1 MLYLLGQRLTGEY
14 LVLDLSFE
22 VAEAWRMPVS
32 EHVLFEDLSD
42 RITKLFERSEKK
54 IILMIDE
61 VDKSSDN
68 QIFLSFLELLR
79 YKYLEQQENR
89 EDTFCSVILV
99 LHPVRSSI
107 SGRM

>member
-1 MLYLLGQRLTGEY
+1 
-14 LVLDLSFE
+14 
-22 VAEAWRMPVS
+22 MPVS
-32 EHVLFEDLSD
+32 EHVPFEDLSD
-42 RITKLFERSEKK
+42 RITELCERSEKK
-54 IILMIDE
+54 IILMIGE

-79 YKYLEQQENR
+79 YKYLEQQKNR
-89 EDTFCSVILV
+89 EDMFCSVILV